1 MTVTY
6 ELRAHSR
13 NVNVDLNPEEPGETP
28 VGKHTGYDL
37 ITYVNGVPTKIESV
51 DLYRDNG
58 NINFDIRNQLV
69 NRELYEA
76 TGEVVGT
83 YIWYNNEEQLAS
95 SYFLGKIEY
104 QTTNVLATDQIAVN
118 IFNKIKLEAT
128 LLSDLST
135 NLDYN
140 LLFRN
145 CNTCTNYFGQ
155 KYLGINNVC
164 SMFLTGSYAG
174 AEYPFYDPDSTDTT
188 DVTIKTVRNILDKYN
203 TLVSGNIDLDNI
215 KYGVVKQSDGWYV
228 RFSSD
233 EYKYV
238 FAGAG
243 SAYIVDTAG
252 DSVIYADT
260 GSHTI
265 YAGDGNDF
273 VEGGQFVDT
282 VYSGSGF
289 NNIYTYGGDDVVYTN
304 DGMASDYNE
313 VYLGA
318 GSDKFF
324 GGDGN
329 DTVDGG
335 NGNGSHDNGNGNLG
349 VTDTVEDINEI
360 DLGGGNNKYYGTVGR
375 DFVTGSGFNTV
386 YLGAGSDEYTG
397 GDGTDIVDGGSL
409 DSDYSHDD
417 AGDINVIHLGGG
429 TDSYQGGMG
438 ADKVWGGNDDDTLYG
453 NGGHDF
459 LYGEDGNDFLYG
471 GDGYDNI
478 DGGAGND
485 YIEGGSGN
493 DNILAGTGYDIIDP
507 GTGVNDVDCGEDNV
521 KDVVRINT
529 DEAGIDTLRN
539 IDSHDEVWC
548 YGGFDLGSIV
558 MSPNDIIIYGNYK
571 NKIIFENVGTPGTGW
586 DVNYNMPDLVQPD
599 GTIWEWGEK
608 GYRDSGRKGTAYGT
622 SSNSSSS
629 LSSQNASDLLTQ
641 ALSTFGAD
649 SGSRTDMSETGGT
662 VSEMYDLACGYD
674 LTKKTA

>member
-1 MTVTY
+1 MVKY
-6 ELRAHSR
+6 ELRVHVR
-13 NVNVDLNPEEPGETP
+13 DVIFGLD
-28 VGKHTGYDL
+28 VGNHTGYDL
-37 ITYVNGVPTKIESV
+37 ITIHEDGSSTIQYI
-51 DLYRDNG
+51 DLYTNFSLDMGFYISAPVPAQEYTITDADG
-58 NINFDIRNQLV
+58 NSRTILWGTQTAHDGAMQATTVEYLTEYKVYTSTIIDATNST
-69 NRELYEA
+69 EA
-76 TGEVVGT
+76 
-83 YIWYNNEEQLAS
+83 
-95 SYFLGKIEY
+95 FK
-104 QTTNVLATDQIAVN
+104 

-128 LLSDLST
+128 ILDQLKDELS
-135 NLDYN
+135 YN
-140 LLFRN
+140 AKSRN
-145 CNTCTNYFGQ
+145 CNTSTNYFAQQYLSGQ
-155 KYLGINNVC
+155 NVFAGLPYGIYMGY
-164 SMFLTGSYAG
+164 SD
-174 AEYPFYDPDSTDTT
+174 PFYDPDSTDTT

-243 SAYIVDTAG
+243 SAYIVDIAG

-265 YAGDGNDF
+265 YAGDGNDL

-289 NNIYTYGGDDVVYTN
+289 NNIYTYGDDDIVYTN

-324 GGDGN
+324 GGDG
-329 DTVDGG
+329 
-335 NGNGSHDNGNGNLG
+335 
-349 VTDTVEDINEI
+349 
-360 DLGGGNNKYYGTVGR
+360 
-375 DFVTGSGFNTV
+375 
-386 YLGAGSDEYTG
+386 
-397 GDGTDIVDGGSL
+397 
-409 DSDYSHDD
+409 
-417 AGDINVIHLGGG
+417 
-429 TDSYQGGMG
+429 
-438 ADKVWGGNDDDTLYG
+438 
-453 NGGHDF
+453 
-459 LYGEDGNDFLYG
+459 
-471 GDGYDNI
+471 YDNI

-485 YIEGGSGN
+485 YIEGGTGN

-521 KDVVRINT
+521 KDVVCINT

-571 NKIIFENVGTPGTGW
+571 NKIIFENVGTPGAGW

-649 SGSRTDMSETGGT
+649 SGSRTDISEAGGT

-674 LTKKTA
+674 LTKKAV